1 MAVMKSSG
9 NFQQQHLDWWSD
21 ALLLEDFEVV
31 HQTED
36 QASQSL
42 QFTLIPKVTAAVCP
56 HCGTLQSE
64 CHQKRD
70 RDGIRDLPM
79 GQRSVVLRIRVF
91 EYRCSRCEKMFTPPC
106 PAVAP
111 GTHATERFLERAAQ
125 LIRHGDIQNA
135 AVFLKV
141 PEKTLERWYYE
152 YVERRQQQPQ
162 VDLKPITS
170 IGIDELSQKKDTAS
184 SWP

>member
-1 MAVMKSSG
+1 MAIMNNSSSLS
-9 NFQQQHLDWWSD
+9 QQLEWWGDVLSLD
-21 ALLLEDFEVV
+21 DFEVV
-31 HQTED
+31 HQAED
-36 QASQSL
+36 RAGQSL
-42 QFTLIPKVTAAVCP
+42 LFTLIPKVAAAVCP
-56 HCGTLQSE
+56 HCGTLQKE

-70 RDGIRDLPM
+70 REGIRDLPM

-91 EYRCSRCEKMFTPPC
+91 EYHCPRCEKMFTPPC

-135 AVFLKV
+135 AAFLKV

-152 YVERRQQQPQ
+152 YVERRQQQPPAQ
-162 VDLKPITS
+162 LKPITS
-170 IGIDELSQKKDTAS
+170 IGIDELSQKKGIAS